1 MLVRKSFAQKFDIM
15 KRPIQTLIFACLLI
29 FSVFA
34 KAQTNYFTEG
44 FETGLPTTKPTIET
58 SATLS
63 SGAWAVKGAYRSAT
77 KCDGSY
83 GLRFIGG
90 ESSYVVTPILSN
102 GVSSLTFSNSRT
114 SVRTMTF
121 FATTKTD
128 LATIT
133 ESDWVQIGTAVS
145 TNAGCAAGLYTVAFP
160 QAANIAA
167 TDIRRIRIVNA
178 TANDNDID
186 GLTIASAVAT
196 VSSDVDVTAFKL
208 PGQVGS
214 ETINYAAGTI
224 NINVATGTNI
234 SNIAPTTFSISS
246 GATVSPL
253 ATALQNFTNPVN
265 YVVTAQDGTTT
276 KNWTVTTTFILS
288 SEKEVTAFKLSNDQ
302 IGNASINSATGQILV
317 TMPINVSLSSLV
329 PITLTL
335 SNLANV
341 SPGAGTAQDFSSP
354 VIYTVTA
361 QNGTTKQWTVNV
373 VTVDP
378 NLTFN
383 TYEAENANFTGK
395 VDTQHTG
402 FSGTG
407 FIDFLATGDNQITF
421 TVCNQQAG
429 VQTAKFRYSFAKDEN
444 RSAAL
449 YVNDVFVQTVDF
461 PRTATF
467 TDWTEVLV
475 SVNLNAGVNAI
486 KLAWE
491 TTDGPNL
498 DRLDLS
504 GGQCASYTLAVT
516 TTNSGTVAVTP
527 SRANNK
533 YFSGEQV
540 TLLAE
545 EKPALKLDNWS
556 GDLSGSTNPQT
567 LTMNGNKTVTA
578 NFRVINTYRVTANI
592 TGIGSVTLSPAGGE
606 YPDGTVVTITANTVL
621 GSTFQGWAGDLSGTN
636 ATQTITING
645 NKTVTATF
653 TDNLN
658 INFRQPVGFASANG
672 DGFNGPTT
680 GGDAVVP
687 GFTNKI
693 IYINGPAEFN
703 KLAQTLYNRIRYK
716 YMDAS
721 PLTIVLEPGVYQDVA
736 LSPAISVWG
745 NHMLDIQEQSNLTI
759 IGRKNVVFKFGINVK
774 RSSNIIIRN
783 ITFQDYYD
791 DGINIGNTETH
802 HIWVDHCTVG
812 HPTTMPSD
820 SEHPDGGIDIKD
832 GASYVTIS
840 WTVYRNSWK
849 TGLIGHSDNNAG
861 TDVGRLKVTHYAN
874 HFLNTNSRNPRVRF
888 GEVHVLNCL
897 SDGVKLYGIAAAIGA
912 NVFAENNFYLN
923 TRWGM
928 YADRTLTDFR
938 TVFGNNTD
946 DMFTSKTG
954 NKPAFGLKQVGNEY
968 DDAGLPVI
976 TGQINPAMLNPGGRS
991 VKFDELN
998 AANVFNP
1005 SSYYSYTALPAS
1017 VVRVIVPI
1025 YAGADKIDWFPQ
1037 TLPLEFTA
1045 FEAKKAGTATNPQVN
1060 LNWKTAKE
1068 ENTEKIE
1075 VLRKGA
1081 NDDFVV
1087 INTQRTKNTAGEHL
1101 YSFVDRNPLAGEN
1114 YYQLM
1119 QYDKDGKTTS
1129 SEVRLVTIT
1138 DISEQLNA
1146 YPNPTSGLINIK
1158 HNAPQVKGIINVVD
1172 TQGQLK
1178 TKVVI
1183 AKGQL
1188 NTILN
1193 LSLFASG
1200 FYLLKV
1206 EIDGKH
1212 QQIKIIKK

>member
-1 MLVRKSFAQKFDIM
+1 MKYILKTLLFVSFI
-15 KRPIQTLIFACLLI
+15 TL
-29 FSVFA
+29 SVLA
-34 KAQTNYFTEG
+34 KAQSIYFTEG
-44 FETGLPTTKPTIET
+44 FETGLPTTKPTTET
-58 SATLS
+58 LATLG
-63 SGAWAVKGAYRSAT
+63 SGTWAVKGAYRST
-77 KCDGSY
+77 SKCDGTY
-83 GLRFIGG
+83 GFRFIGG
-90 ESSYVVTPILSN
+90 ESSYAITPVLSN
-102 GVSSLTFSNSRT
+102 GVSSLTFSNSRA

-128 LATIT
+128 LSTIT
-133 ESDWVQIGTAVS
+133 ESDWVQIGTTVS
-145 TNAGCAAGLYTVAFP
+145 TSAGCPAGLYTVNFTQNAT
-160 QAANIAA
+160 IAA
-167 TDIRRIRIVNA
+167 TDIRRVRIVNA

-186 GLTIASAVAT
+186 GLSISSAVAT

-208 PGQVGS
+208 PGQVGN
-214 ETINYAAGTI
+214 EVINYTAGTI

-234 SNIAPTTFSISS
+234 TNVAPTTFTISN

-253 ATALQNFTNPVN
+253 ANATQNFTNPVN

-276 KNWTVTTTFILS
+276 KNWTVTTAFVLS
-288 SEKEVTAFKLSNDQ
+288 SEKEITAFKLSNDQ

-317 TMPINVSLSSLV
+317 TMPTGVSLSSLTPV
-329 PITLTL
+329 IFNL
-335 SNLANV
+335 SNLASV
-341 SPGAGTAQDFSSP
+341 SPGVGAAQDFTSP
-354 VIYTVTA
+354 VLYTVTA
-361 QNGTTKQWTVNV
+361 QNSTTKNWTVTV

-402 FSGTG
+402 FTGTG

-504 GGQCASYTLAVT
+504 GAQCTSYTLALN
-516 TTNSGTVAVTP
+516 TTNSGTVAITP
-527 SRANNK
+527 ARANNR

-556 GDLSGSTNPQT
+556 GDLSGTTNPQT

-578 NFRVINTYRVTANI
+578 NFRVINTYRITTSV
-592 TGIGSVTLSPAGGE
+592 TGIGSITLNPAGGE
-606 YPDGTVVTITANTVL
+606 YPDGTVVTVTANTVL
-621 GSTFQGWAGDLSGTN
+621 GSTFQGWAGALSGNN
-636 ATQTITING
+636 ATQTITVDG
-645 NKTVTATF
+645 NKAITATF

-658 INFRQPVGFASANG
+658 INFKQPVGFASANG

-687 GFTNKI
+687 GFTNKT

-721 PLTIVLEPGVYQDVA
+721 PLTIVLEEGVYQDVA
-736 LSPAISVWG
+736 LSPAIAVWG

-774 RSSNIIIRN
+774 RSTNIIIRN

-812 HPTTMPSD
+812 HPTTMPAD

-840 WTVYRNSWK
+840 WTIYRNSWK

-928 YADRTLTDFR
+928 YADRTLADFR
-938 TVFGNNTD
+938 AVFGNNSD

-968 DDAGLPVI
+968 DDSGLPVI

-1005 SSYYSYTALPAS
+1005 STYYSYTPLPAS

-1037 TLPLEFTA
+1037 TLPLDFVA
-1045 FEAKKAGTATNPQVN
+1045 FDAKKAGTATNPQVN
-1060 LNWKTAKE
+1060 LTWKTANE
-1068 ENTEKIE
+1068 VNTEKIE
-1075 VLRKGA
+1075 LRRKGD
-1081 NDDFVV
+1081 NGDFVV
-1087 INTQRTKNTAGEHL
+1087 INTQTAKNIAGEHN
-1101 YSFVDRNPLAGEN
+1101 YSFTDRNPLLGNN
-1114 YYQLM
+1114 YYQLT

-1129 SEVRLVTIT
+1129 SEVKLVNILEVA
-1138 DISEQLNA
+1138 EQLNA
-1146 YPNPTSGLINIK
+1146 YPNPTTGIITIK
-1158 HNAPQVKGIINVVD
+1158 HSAAQVKGSITVFD
-1172 TQGQLK
+1172 TQGQQK
-1178 TKVVI
+1178 NKVAI
-1183 AKGQL
+1183 IKGQL
-1188 NTILN
+1188 STTLN
-1193 LSLFASG
+1193 LSSLASG

-1206 EIDGKH
+1206 EVDGQH